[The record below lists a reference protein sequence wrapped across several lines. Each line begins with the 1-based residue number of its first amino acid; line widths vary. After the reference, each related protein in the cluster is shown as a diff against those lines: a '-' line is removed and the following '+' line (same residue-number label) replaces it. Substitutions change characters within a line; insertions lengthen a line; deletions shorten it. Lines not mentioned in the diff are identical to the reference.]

1 MLPPSL
7 ILKRNSPFSAV
18 MDFLVMKLVL
28 MDLIS
33 KGNGNNLKAKEAE
46 LYDHRL
52 LNLPLS

>member
-1 MLPPSL
+1 
-7 ILKRNSPFSAV
+7 

-33 KGNGNNLKAKEAE
+33 KGSSNHLKAKEAE

-52 LNLPLS
+52 LNLFELSFLSCS

>member
-33 KGNGNNLKAKEAE
+33 KGNGNHLKAKEAE